1 MRSRQLKDDIPDKEY
16 VNLGEGLIATYQ
28 SELDY
33 DMLAVMNKAGIE
45 RNGVDP
51 MVKSTSCLRLT
62 SDGVKEYGDLLPCFC
77 NATDAIEAF
86 TKEFLGYMVRGRMMD
101 GKAIRELTWK
111 KAPTLMYSVDGWSVV
126 SWIVRDVWDE
136 SKADILA
143 DISQAK
149 AMMRKPG
156 L

>member
-1 MRSRQLKDDIPDKEY
+1 M
-16 VNLGEGLIATYQ
+16 NLGEGLIATYQ
-28 SELDY
+28 SKLDY

-45 RNGVDP
+45 KNGVDP
-51 MVKSTSCLRLT
+51 KVKSALCLRLT

-77 NATDAIEAF
+77 NATDAIDAF
-86 TKEFLGYMVRGRMMD
+86 TKEFLVFLVKARMMD
-101 GKAIRELTWK
+101 GKATRELVWK
-111 KAPTLMYSVDGWSVV
+111 KAPTIIYSVDGWAVV
-126 SWIVRDVWDE
+126 SWIVREAWANGGGYTMSGEV
-136 SKADILA
+136 DILA